1 MLEPCR
7 LKILCR
13 GVDYMNMKMPFTPKK
28 FIMRSILIISSFLFI
43 GLALN
48 GQSWI
53 SSTQIT
59 GTDDINVIKSVSDV
73 NNNTIV
79 FGEYLGAI
87 TIGPG
92 NTLPSYGLRDY
103 FLFKFDSEGTLV
115 WSTNIGG
122 TGNEFT
128 YGGVG
133 TDQAGNIYISGGF
146 RNNVFFTTTDSVI
159 GTGLIDIFLAKYDSD
174 GTLGWYKNVGA
185 GAKAQRPSSMSV
197 DLNGNILLAGT
208 FADSLKIDETT
219 TLYSDN
225 TIPDYFYSEFDNNGT
240 LNWVKQI
247 KASNNPLSGAIFG
260 IQSHTDFLTMTGVY
274 SDTVF
279 IEDKILV
286 SDTLFDVH
294 LIRTNLLGDLQWIRR
309 IGGEGYVYSYN
320 LTSDPDDNI
329 YVTGYYDSPSLII
342 DSTETEQITIES
354 NAGGIDFFIAKYDS
368 EGTFQ
373 WIRTNGGVA
382 NDKLFDIAY
391 YNQEIN
397 VCGYFTDSIKWG
409 GIQLLAA
416 GNPGDQ
422 DMFTGALDLE
432 GNYRSANRFGG
443 RNNSTEEAYSIS
455 VTADKKYNVIR
466 SNSDLLQLGNETY
479 YSTTG
484 KYYLVFGV
492 VGCLPI
498 SIDNAIPANV
508 PTCFGDSTGSI
519 QVSASGG
526 FGAPWQYSIDNGL
539 NYQKDLTFFPNLPA
553 GDYKIVVIDAKYCSK
568 AGPVVTIQQ
577 PDPLALEVIST
588 ADITAGTD
596 GSIVVA
602 ASGGKS
608 PYTYT
613 LQPNGTLQGFGTFYF
628 GEGDSGIYVVEVND
642 GQNCGPVA
650 SDSIEILDLTYV
662 GFQDFSGIA
671 LKIFPNPST
680 DVVTVEMTLEADE
693 VTMELLN
700 LAGQVVMSRQ
710 AFTTGGL
717 LRESLDVSDLAQGM
731 YMLRVNGQTLQSAIV
746 VN

>member
-1 MLEPCR
+1 MVFIH
-7 LKILCR
+7 KIFK
-13 GVDYMNMKMPFTPKK
+13 MKA
-28 FIMRSILIISSFLFI
+28 ISIISALLLCGLSLFS
-43 GLALN
+43 
-48 GQSWI
+48 QSWI

-59 GTDDINVIKSVSDV
+59 GTNDINVIQSISDV
-73 NNNTIV
+73 NDNTIV
-79 FGEYLGAI
+79 LGEYFGEISLGAGV
-87 TIGPG
+87 TM
-92 NTLPSYGLRDY
+92 PSNGGRDY
-103 FLFKFDSEGTLV
+103 FLFKFDSDGALD
-115 WSTNIGG
+115 WATNIGG
-122 TGNEFT
+122 AQDEFV

-133 TDQAGNIYISGGF
+133 SDQAGNIYVSGAF
-146 RNNVFFTTTDSVI
+146 MNKVFFSLTDSIV
-159 GTGLIDIFLAKYDSD
+159 GANQDIFLAKYTET
-174 GTLGWYKNVGA
+174 GGLEWYKNVGT
-185 GAKAQRPSSMSV
+185 GFKAQRPSS
-197 DLNGNILLAGT
+197 LTINEIGNIILAGT
-208 FADSLKIDETT
+208 FKDSIKFDETT

-225 TIPDYFYSEFDNNGT
+225 AVSDYFYSEFDDNGN

-247 KASNNPLSGAIFG
+247 KASNNPLSGVVFG
-260 IQSHTDFLTMTGVY
+260 IKANTNFLTMTGVF

-279 IEDKILV
+279 IEDEVLV
-286 SDTLFDVH
+286 SDSLFDVH
-294 LIRTNLLGDLQWIRR
+294 LIRTNLQGDLLWLRK
-309 IGGEGYVYSYN
+309 IGGKGYVYSYN
-320 LTSDPDDNI
+320 ITYDPDENV
-329 YVTGYYDSPSLII
+329 YVSGYYDSPSLTI
-342 DSTETEQITIES
+342 DSTDTEQVTVEG
-354 NAGGIDFFIAKYDS
+354 NAGGKDFFVAKFNS

-373 WIRTNGGVA
+373 WIRTNGGIA

-432 GNYRSANRFGG
+432 GNYRSANQFGG

-466 SNSDLLQLGNETY
+466 SNSDLLYLGSEAY
-479 YSTTG
+479 YSTSG

-498 SIDNAIPANV
+498 SIDNAIPTNV

-539 NYQKDLTFFPNLPA
+539 SYQKDLTFFPNLPA
-553 GDYKIVVIDAKYCSK
+553 GDYEIVVIDAKNCTQD
-568 AGPVVTIQQ
+568 GPVVTIQQ
-577 PDPLALEVIST
+577 PDLLALEVIST
-588 ADITAGTD
+588 ADITAGSD

-613 LQPNGTLQGFGTFYF
+613 LQPNGTLQGFGTFSF

-662 GFQDFSGIA
+662 GLEDLSGIA

-680 DVVTVEMTLEADE
+680 DVVTVEMPLEADE
-693 VTMELLN
+693 VNMELLN
-700 LAGQVVMSRQ
+700 LAGQVVLSRQ